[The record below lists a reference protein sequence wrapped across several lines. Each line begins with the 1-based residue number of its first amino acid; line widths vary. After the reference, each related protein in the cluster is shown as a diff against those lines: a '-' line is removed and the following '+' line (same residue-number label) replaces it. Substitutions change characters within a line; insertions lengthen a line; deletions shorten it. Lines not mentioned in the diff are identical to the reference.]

1 MLELTRGFGGWWGED
16 EYRGDS
22 RGPFVAGFVGF
33 RQICE
38 NESNDESIERR
49 AHRRRRGSPEDCER
63 DGKVFEV
70 LVFLCCISSC
80 VCVHISA
87 LYMCISLSIFPAS
100 HVLNLLLYI
109 TKASRRTS
117 RHFL

>member
-1 MLELTRGFGGWWGED
+1 MLEFTGGFGGWWGED

-70 LVFLCCISSC
+70 LVFFVLYFFVCLRAYFSS
-80 VCVHISA
+80 VYVY
-87 LYMCISLSIFPAS
+87 LSLLSFPLAM
-100 HVLNLLLYI
+100 Y
-109 TKASRRTS
+109 
-117 RHFL
+117 